1 MPKKFQ
7 VTFDA
12 ADPGALA
19 EFWAVAL
26 DYAVQPPPD
35 GFDSWED
42 FAVKV
47 GIPREKWNDVSAVID
62 PAGEGPRMLF
72 LRVPEGKTAKNRLHL
87 DVSVGGEYD
96 DGRWARVEEHVGVLV
111 KAGATVVE
119 PRQDET
125 SRWMVMLDPEG
136 NEFCVQ

>member
-1 MPKKFQ
+1 MSKKFQ

-47 GIPREKWNDVSAVID
+47 GIPREKWNDVSAVVD

-96 DGRWARVEEHVGVLV
+96 DGRWGRVEEHVEVLV
-111 KAGATVVE
+111 KAGATIVE

>member
-42 FAVKV
+42 FAVTV

-72 LRVPEGKTAKNRLHL
+72 LRVPEGKAAKNRLHL
-87 DVSVGGEYD
+87 DVSVGGEHD
-96 DGRWARVEEHVGVLV
+96 DGRWGRVEEHVEVLV